1 MKKAIKAHEQKSIE
15 VKVDK
20 KEGAMPAYLLDR
32 ENINRSKV
40 DFPWKGA
47 EQHGEAEAEG
57 EGWKMGGAGAES
69 QVNERGRDVQGRQ
82 KWQETEF

>member
-1 MKKAIKAHEQKSIE
+1 MKKSIKAHEQKSIE

-40 DFPWKGA
+40 FFNFIG
-47 EQHGEAEAEG
+47 
-57 EGWKMGGAGAES
+57 
-69 QVNERGRDVQGRQ
+69 
-82 KWQETEF
+82 FI

>member
-20 KEGAMPAYLLDR
+20 KDGAMPAYLLDR

-40 DFPWKGA
+40 CFTLKG
-47 EQHGEAEAEG
+47 
-57 EGWKMGGAGAES
+57 
-69 QVNERGRDVQGRQ
+69 
-82 KWQETEF
+82 T

>member
-1 MKKAIKAHEQKSIE
+1 MKKAIKAHEQKNVE

-40 DFPWKGA
+40 KFQKFTIFTKILK
-47 EQHGEAEAEG
+47 QQYQ
-57 EGWKMGGAGAES
+57 GWM
-69 QVNERGRDVQGRQ
+69 
-82 KWQETEF
+82 TENKSFTLSNPNIFKEIQYLKSYFYIIII

>member
-1 MKKAIKAHEQKSIE
+1 MKKAIKAHEQKNVE

-40 DFPWKGA
+40 KFQKFTIFTKILKH
-47 EQHGEAEAEG
+47 QYQ
-57 EGWKMGGAGAES
+57 GWMTENKS
-69 QVNERGRDVQGRQ
+69 FTLSNPDIFNEIQYL
-82 KWQETEF
+82 KSYFNIKII